1 VACSESTYR
10 PLRYTRIRCF
20 ALQCRG
26 VCSETMSLATY
37 GTVIKYRH
45 GGRPRIPAA
54 AGIVIIVAGCGHL
67 WQTSTTPVPASPSDV
82 YACAIAQAKGM
93 GYKVVVDTV
102 HREQRDVEAS
112 KVLPR
117 SSMGADPNE
126 FSRKDVMSIIVSSAS
141 SDGHSTMRVV
151 AGTVSTVQ
159 DRRGPTDVDEPAGV
173 NVRSDADSLIA
184 RCGVAN
190 PPAAKT

>member
-1 VACSESTYR
+1 
-10 PLRYTRIRCF
+10 
-20 ALQCRG
+20 
-26 VCSETMSLATY
+26 M
-37 GTVIKYRH
+37 
-45 GGRPRIPAA
+45 
-54 AGIVIIVAGCGHL
+54 VAGCGHL
-67 WQTSTTPVPASPSDV
+67 WQTSTTPVPAAPSDV
-82 YACAIAQAKGM
+82 YACAVAQAKGM

-102 HREQRDVEAS
+102 HRDQRDVEAS

-126 FSRKDVMSIIVSSAS
+126 FSRKDVMSIIVSSAGT
-141 SDGHSTMRVV
+141 DGKSAMRVV
-151 AGTVSTVQ
+151 AGTVATIQ
-159 DRRGPTDVDEPAGV
+159 DRRGPTDVDQPVGV